1 MKYVVD
7 ASVAA
12 KWLVEEPGSSQ
23 ARRVLSSGAT
33 LLAPDLIVAEIA
45 NVAWKKLGR
54 NEISGEHALAMI
66 RLLPRLLGGLAALAP
81 LAEAAL
87 TIARDLD
94 HPAYDAFYLAL
105 AEREA
110 AVLVSDDQRLLT
122 RIEGT
127 DWSHRSRSLASFSEP
142 RDPEA

>member
-12 KWLVEEPGSSQ
+12 KWLVEEAASSQ
-23 ARRVLSSGAT
+23 ARSVLSSGAT
-33 LLAPDLIVAEIA
+33 LLAPELIVAEIS

-54 NEISGEHALAMI
+54 QEISNEHALAMI
-66 RLLPRLLGGLAALAP
+66 RLLPRLLDNLAILAP

-87 TIARDLD
+87 TIARDLQ

-105 AEREA
+105 AEREG
-110 AVLVSDDQRLLT
+110 AVLVSDDQRLLS

-127 DWSHRSRSLASFSEP
+127 PWSHRARSLSTFQSSP
-142 RDPEA
+142 RRP